1 MPDYQIA
8 ATFFSLSLALMT
20 LFLVL
25 PGVRDCRALCF
36 AMLQVSLIGYLLQ
49 PIVES
54 STNNFWMIWLCVV
67 FRSMIPTLF
76 WMVCLLLFDDNFHL
90 NRKTL
95 TIPLFIIFSPA
106 IGKVGAHLFGLD
118 TSFIF
123 NWLMFRLPQWLEFIL
138 IVHALFTVIC
148 SMRDDL
154 VESRRELRVWLLGSV
169 GFYIAVVVTMEQFF
183 NGGPPAFKLAQP
195 VLLALFLF
203 AFFGRLLKFRSGLLF
218 TEPVSETVPTT
229 ESIPTNPTN
238 QHPHSNSEPTVEP
251 INTWIDKLKS
261 MMDDQKLY
269 RQEGIT
275 ICDLAEVMD
284 IQEYKLRQLINQQM
298 RYRNFND
305 FLNGYRI
312 KEACCRLVSQENSQ
326 LPVLTIALDAGFR
339 SLSAFNRAF
348 KERTEMTPS
357 QYRKERCL
365 QPEPVSEHI
374 A

>member
-8 ATFFSLSLALMT
+8 ATFFSLSLAMMT
-20 LFLVL
+20 LFQVL

-49 PIVES
+49 PIIES
-54 STNNFWMIWLCVV
+54 WTDNFWLIWLCVV

-76 WMVCLLLFDDNFHL
+76 WMVCLLLFDDNFRL

-95 TIPLFIIFSPA
+95 AIPLFIILSPA
-106 IGKVGAHLFGLD
+106 IGKVGAYLFGLD

-123 NWLMFRLPQWLEFIL
+123 SWLMFHLPQWLEFIL
-138 IVHALFTVIC
+138 ITHALITVAR

-203 AFFGRLLKFRSGLLF
+203 VFYGRLLKFRSGLLF
-218 TEPVSETVPTT
+218 TEPRVEH
-229 ESIPTNPTN
+229 ESAPQTAQPNQVEPAQIPTNE
-238 QHPHSNSEPTVEP
+238 SEAEP
-251 INTWIDKLKS
+251 ENLWIEKLKG
-261 MMDDQKLY
+261 MMKDQKLY

-275 ICDLAEVMD
+275 ISELAETMD

-298 RYRNFND
+298 GYRNFND

-312 KEACCRLVSQENSQ
+312 QEACRRLISQEDSQ

-348 KERTEMTPS
+348 KERTEKTPS
-357 QYRKERCL
+357 QYRKEHHL
-365 QPEPVSEHI
+365 QLQE
-374 A
+374 ACQ